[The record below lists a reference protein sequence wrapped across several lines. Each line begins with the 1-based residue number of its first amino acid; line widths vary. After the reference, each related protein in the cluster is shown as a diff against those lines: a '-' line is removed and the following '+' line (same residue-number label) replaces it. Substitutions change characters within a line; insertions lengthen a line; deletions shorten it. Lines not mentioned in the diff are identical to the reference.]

1 MRRLPERQQQAVL
14 VQLLTGRLTGAE
26 EGQWEL
32 AQQGGGGGG
41 SGSSRN
47 CYRSAGVSLTKY
59 FREISEIILL
69 E

>member
-32 AQQGGGGGG
+32 VQQGGGGG

-47 CYRSAGVSLTKY
+47 AGVSLTKY

>member
-32 AQQGGGGGG
+32 VQQGGGGG